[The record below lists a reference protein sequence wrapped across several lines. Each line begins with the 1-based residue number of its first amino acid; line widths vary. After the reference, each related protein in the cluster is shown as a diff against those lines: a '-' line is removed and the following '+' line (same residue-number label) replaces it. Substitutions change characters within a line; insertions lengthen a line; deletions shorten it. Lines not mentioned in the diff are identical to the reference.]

1 MAWPPP
7 ALPIDRTDSLSQQAN
22 HPADHNA
29 VNQAVNDIVAHIK
42 ADVLSLGGV
51 STVTTDA
58 FGNATIG
65 PPQGVPPGAKISGA
79 VAIGSQRDF
88 AIWCVLNNTDI
99 PLGGNQC
106 AFNLKRSDG
115 IVVAN
120 TPVSLSW
127 QITYT
132 L

>member
-7 ALPIDRTDSLSQQAN
+7 VLPVNRTDSLDQQGN

-29 VNQAVNDIVAHIK
+29 VNQAVNDTVAHIQAAVK
-42 ADVLSLGGV
+42 AYGSV

-65 PPQGVPPGAKISGA
+65 PPQGVPAGARISGA
-79 VAIGSQRDF
+79 VAIGAQRDF

-99 PLGGNQC
+99 PLGSNQC
-106 AFNLKRSDG
+106 AFNLKRTDG

-127 QITYT
+127 LITYT
-132 L
+132 